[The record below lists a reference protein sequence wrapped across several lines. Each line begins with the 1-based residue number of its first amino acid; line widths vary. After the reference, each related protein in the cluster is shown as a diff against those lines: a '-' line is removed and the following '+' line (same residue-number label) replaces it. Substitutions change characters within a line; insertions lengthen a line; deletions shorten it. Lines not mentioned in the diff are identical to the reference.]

1 MRWRIGMVDSER
13 QVALAA
19 LEAEVKA
26 CTECGLCQGRTNA
39 VPGEGDLDAV
49 VMFIGEGPG
58 QDEDLQGRPFVGR
71 SGQLLTQML
80 QEAGIDRA
88 SVYITN
94 VVKCRPPGNRDPL
107 PGEIEACRGFL
118 ERQIA
123 LINPR
128 IIVTLGRFSMQ
139 RWLPGERITRIQGKA
154 RNIGRGR
161 CVIPLFH
168 PAAVLRNP
176 NWMHSYREVFS
187 RLPNL
192 IQRAMH
198 ANERARRGEVL
209 PAGVPH
215 PGDPD
220 YQDPAASP
228 PLTQQTLF

>member
-1 MRWRIGMVDSER
+1 MAGSER
-13 QVALAA
+13 QTILVQ
-19 LEAEVKA
+19 LETEVRA
-26 CTECGLCQGRTNA
+26 CTECGLCEGRTYA
-39 VPGEGDLDAV
+39 VPGEGDPGSV

-80 QEAGIDRA
+80 QEVGIERD
-88 SVYITN
+88 SVFITN
-94 VVKCRPPGNRDPL
+94 VVKCRPPGNRDPM

-118 ERQIA
+118 ERQIE
-123 LINPR
+123 LVNPR

-139 RWLPGERITRIQGKA
+139 RWFPGEKITRIQGKA

-161 CVIPLFH
+161 CAIPLFH

-176 NWMHSYREVFS
+176 NFMPSYQEVFR

-192 IQRAMH
+192 ISRAQQ
-198 ANERARRGEVL
+198 ANERARMGEAL

-220 YQDPAASP
+220 YLDPEVPLP
-228 PLTQQTLF
+228 PTQEALF

>member
-1 MRWRIGMVDSER
+1 MDMTDSDR
-13 QVALAA
+13 QRARAV
-19 LEAEVKA
+19 LEAEIKA
-26 CTECGLCQGRTNA
+26 CTACALCQERTQA
-39 VPGEGDLDAV
+39 VPGEGDLNSV
-49 VMFIGEGPG
+49 ILFVGEGPG
-58 QDEDLQGRPFVGR
+58 QEEDRQGRPFVGR

-80 QEAGIDRA
+80 QGVDIDREG
-88 SVYITN
+88 VYITN

-107 PGEIEACRGFL
+107 PGEIAACRGFL

-139 RWLPGERITRIQGKA
+139 RWLPREKITRIQGKA

-161 CVIPLFH
+161 CVLPLFH

-176 NWMHSYREVFS
+176 TWMDRYREVFS
-187 RLPNL
+187 RLPHL
-192 IQRAMH
+192 IHRAWQ
-198 ANERARRGEVL
+198 ANERARRGEAL

-220 YQDPAASP
+220 YQDPAESP
-228 PLTQQTLF
+228 PPVQGTLF